1 MALRT
6 KSGTNYEVFGSVK
19 DPAVVFVHGLGL
31 DLNTWEKIAPYFSD
45 DYRVVLYDLNGHGKS
60 DASTATQTLSL
71 FAEQLA
77 DLLNELEIDRAAII
91 GFSLGGMINR
101 RFALDHPEKTGAL
114 AILNSPHE
122 RDQEAQRLVEERALQ
137 TSAGGIEATI
147 DETLRRWFTPSFFEK
162 SPEIISK
169 VRTGVLNND
178 LDSYTQCRHVL
189 ANGVIELIRPNPSIT
204 VPTLVMTCENDSGST
219 PEMAQAI
226 SEEILGSEI
235 VIVPELKHLGLL
247 EEPEVF
253 INSLQVFLDRY
264 WRSLP
269 L

>member
-6 KSGTNYEVFGSVK
+6 KSGTNYEVFGSIS

-31 DLNTWEKIAPYFSD
+31 DLKTWEKIAPHFSD
-45 DYRVVLYDLNGHGKS
+45 EYCVVLYDLNGHGRS
-60 DASTATQTLSL
+60 DASINTQTLSL

-77 DLLNELEIDRAAII
+77 DLLDELEIDRAAIV

-101 RFALDHPEKTGAL
+101 RFALDYPERTGAL

-122 RDQEAQRLVEERALQ
+122 RDQEAQRLVEERAVQ

-147 DETLRRWFTPSFFEK
+147 DETLKRWFTSSFFEEN
-162 SPEIISK
+162 PEIISK
-169 VRTGVLNND
+169 VRNGVLSND
-178 LDSYTQCRHVL
+178 LNSYTQCRRVL
-189 ANGVIELIRPNPSIT
+189 ANGVIELIRPNPPIS
-204 VPTLVMTCENDSGST
+204 VPTLIMTCENDSGST
-219 PEMAQAI
+219 PEMAHAI
-226 SEEILGSEI
+226 SEEISESEM
-235 VIVPELKHLGLL
+235 VIVPALKHLGLL
-247 EEPEVF
+247 EEPGIF